1 MKKSFSIQPNT
12 IKTWQGAELFILV
25 PPTNKEFNGLGTC
38 VNIDNPDIGQMEQ
51 LFDLDE
57 PSLPGLCNKT
67 VEESCCTCLKK
78 KTCRDTGCSS
88 QFGGE
93 GNGILR
99 LFKIVLTYCENLQNN

>member
-1 MKKSFSIQPNT
+1 M
-12 IKTWQGAELFILV
+12 GA
-25 PPTNKEFNGLGTC
+25 C
-38 VNIDNPDIGQMEQ
+38 VNINNPDIGQIEQ

-93 GNGILR
+93 GNGIFFQNR
-99 LFKIVLTYCENLQNN
+99 SDLFTVRICKITGKKYSSAIFVAEYFLTCFFLGPKTFGSIN